1 MVKDWIP
8 ISHDNYKQVQ
18 GPFYHGT
25 KANLAIGDLLTTGF
39 ISHFEDGRIL
49 KHIYFSALME
59 PAVWGAELAMS
70 LSGLEG
76 RGYIYIVEPT
86 GPFEDDPN
94 LTNKKFPGNPT
105 QSYRTCEPLR
115 IVGVVESWRYSLAA
129 TVLLLSPFD
138 LLASLGMDMYLPA
151 VPFMPNALGTTAS
164 TIQLTLTTYLVMIGA
179 GQLLFGPLS
188 DRLGRR
194 PVLLGGGL
202 AYVVASMG
210 LALTSSAEV
219 FLGLRILQACGASA
233 CLVSTFATVRD
244 IYAGREESNV
254 IYGILGSML
263 AMVPAVG
270 PLLGALVD
278 MWLGWRAIF
287 AFLGLGMIAASAA
300 AWRFWPETRV
310 QRVAGLQWSQLLLP
324 VKCLNFWL
332 YTLCY
337 AAGMGSFFV
346 FFSIAPGLMM
356 GRQGVSQLGFSLLFA
371 TVAIAMVFTARF
383 MGRVIPKW
391 GSPSVLR
398 MGMGCLIAGAVL
410 LAITEIWASQSVLG
424 FIAPMWLVG
433 IGVATAVSVSPN
445 GALRGFDH
453 VAGTVTAVYF
463 CLGGVLLGSIGTLII
478 SLLPRNTAWPV
489 VVYCLTLATV
499 VLGLS
504 CVSRVKGSRGQGEH
518 DVVALQ
524 SAESTSNPNR

>member
-115 IVGVVESWRYSLAA
+115 IVGVVEDWE
-129 TVLLLSPFD
+129 
-138 LLASLGMDMYLPA
+138 GH
-151 VPFMPNALGTTAS
+151 
-164 TIQLTLTTYLVMIGA
+164 
-179 GQLLFGPLS
+179 
-188 DRLGRR
+188 
-194 PVLLGGGL
+194 PVELIRGILGGGL

>member
-1 MVKDWIP
+1 
-8 ISHDNYKQVQ
+8 
-18 GPFYHGT
+18 
-25 KANLAIGDLLTTGF
+25 
-39 ISHFEDGRIL
+39 
-49 KHIYFSALME
+49 
-59 PAVWGAELAMS
+59 MS
-70 LSGLEG
+70 SKN
-76 RGYIYIVEPT
+76 
-86 GPFEDDPN
+86 F
-94 LTNKKFPGNPT
+94 
-105 QSYRTCEPLR
+105 
-115 IVGVVESWRYSLAA
+115 SWRYSLAA

-164 TIQLTLTTYLVMIGA
+164 TIQPTLTTYLVMIGA

-410 LAITEIWASQSVLG
+410 LAITEIWALQSVLG

-433 IGVATAVSVSPN
+433 IGVATAVSVAPN